1 MVEAVNY
8 TIIIFILCMYIYSYA
23 LSMLEF
29 ELTFNVHRMIQASW
43 LTVHLH
49 CNYCLVDSFMA
60 QLAKDEQ
67 EIQATQLVSPP
78 ISLLPRNFPPILW
91 IYMYT
96 CIYIVVMNVNSHSPL
111 PRTFTDAKHSA
122 DAVFHISS
130 QHHPFL
136 KLSWR

>member
-1 MVEAVNY
+1 MHV
-8 TIIIFILCMYIYSYA
+8 YSYA

-29 ELTFNVHRMIQASW
+29 ERTSNVHRMIQASSV
-43 LTVHLH
+43 TVHLH

-78 ISLLPRNFPPILW
+78 ISLLLRNFPAILW
-91 IYMYT
+91 YSWICMYILAYT
-96 CIYIVVMNVNSHSPL
+96 NVVNHSCFS
-111 PRTFTDAKHSA
+111 RTDAKHSA
-122 DAVFHISS
+122 DAVFYVSS
-130 QHHPFL
+130 QHHSFF